1 MFYYKDLR
9 ILIKFLYCMHMSA
22 AFFFSTIQL
31 LPYQWLSFSELAE
44 LSMFSSSVSVWICFS
59 SVTSLCLA
67 FVLYFTSRQI
77 MQASCIHGV
86 TLVGNA

>member
-44 LSMFSSSVSVWICFS
+44 LP
-59 SVTSLCLA
+59 CLVHPFLFG
-67 FVLYFTSRQI
+67 FVLVLLLLYVLLSYFISLLDKLCKLPVFTE
-77 MQASCIHGV
+77 
-86 TLVGNA
+86 